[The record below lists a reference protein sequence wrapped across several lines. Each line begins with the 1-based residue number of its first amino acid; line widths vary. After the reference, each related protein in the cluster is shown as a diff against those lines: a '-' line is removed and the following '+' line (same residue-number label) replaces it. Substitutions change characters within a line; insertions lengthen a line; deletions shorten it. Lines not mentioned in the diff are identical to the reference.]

1 MMLGAIPVEAIR
13 RPPGGG
19 HFLFGLS
26 HAQTWVVVLGIV
38 IIVLALYYTRRR

>member
-1 MMLGAIPVEAIR
+1 MLDVARIR

-26 HAQTWVVVLGIV
+26 HAQTWVL
-38 IIVLALYYTRRR
+38 VLAVVVIVALILYRRR

>member
-1 MMLGAIPVEAIR
+1 MVDLVAIR

-26 HAQTWVVVLGIV
+26 HAQTWVLVVGIVVIVVLLIRQN
-38 IIVLALYYTRRR
+38 RRR